1 MPFIALDK
9 TTKERID
16 ITKLDNPREH
26 LRSGDVI
33 CQLCESPMIVKAGL
47 IKRHHFAHY
56 AECSSDYEQH
66 PESEEHLRGKEIVA
80 AQASEWFSELTNA
93 KPDYEVRIPEVMRVA
108 DVLFQFPNGWRVVC
122 EVQLASIT
130 VGQLQQRT
138 DDYLRAG
145 IDVYWFFGKGA
156 ASESNLRW
164 SIATFGFALELEYR
178 GVPTR
183 TLLTPEPVHL

>member
-16 ITKLDNPREH
+16 ITKIANPRAE
-26 LRSGDVI
+26 LKSGDVI
-33 CQLCESPMIVKAGL
+33 CQLCETPMIVKAGL
-47 IKRHHFAHY
+47 IKRPYFAHY
-56 AECSSDYEQH
+56 ARCESDYEQH

-80 AQASEWFSELTNA
+80 AQASTWFNELTNA
-93 KPDYEVRIPEVMRVA
+93 KPHYEVKIPEVRRVA

-130 VGQLQQRT
+130 IEHLQKRT

-145 IDVYWFFGKGA
+145 IDVYWFLGKRA
-156 ASESNLRW
+156 ASHTNLAW
-164 SIATFGFALELEYR
+164 STSTFGFALELEYR
-178 GVPTR
+178 EVPTR
-183 TLLTPEPVHL
+183 TPLTVEPIHL